1 VVHPGLGHFKGMLV
15 NALLNHFRPP
25 AMWYARPFKTHPK
38 NQRNLK
44 MTVMM
49 TRVEE
54 ATLLY
59 G

>member
-1 VVHPGLGHFKGMLV
+1 MLV